1 MAIKKLSFKNNTPV
15 TSGIS
20 KINNAFID
28 NAEDLDIV
36 MLMYNLLESSGKY
49 SMTSGILRNLYYR
62 DEINADAS
70 ENANNNRINNNNSNN
85 K

>member
-20 KINNAFID
+20 KINDAFID
-28 NAEDLDIV
+28 NAEDFDIV
-36 MLMYNLLESSGKY
+36 MLMYNLLESSEKY
-49 SMTSGILRNLYYR
+49 SMTSGILRNFYYR